1 MTDLPGHSAVR
12 MKTPRRRPKGRA
24 LLESWKA
31 APEGA
36 AMAMD
41 RAYQGNENRQV
52 LDLGMTPVVPQR
64 ANRVVKWDYD
74 RLLYQRRNK
83 VERLFRR
90 LKGHRRIFSRFEK
103 RNPMYRAFLNIAL
116 IVNMMTCEHALI
128 SGLDFK

>member
-41 RAYQGNENRQV
+41 RAYQGDETRQV
-52 LDLGMTPVVPQR
+52 IDLGMTPVVPP
-64 ANRVVKWDYD
+64 
-74 RLLYQRRNK
+74 
-83 VERLFRR
+83 
-90 LKGHRRIFSRFEK
+90 KGK
-103 RNPMYRAFLNIAL
+103 QGCQM
-116 IVNMMTCEHALI
+116 
-128 SGLDFK
+128 GL